1 MSEQSGILEQG
12 SGVLTAAAKAIE
24 QAQEDLAGQAA
35 RLRAQVEPMAA
46 QWQGAGGGAFFQ
58 FHQAWQAKEQRIIEI
73 LTSFADAIGATH
85 TTTEQVDAEESA
97 GYRKTMDRLG

>member
-24 QAQEDLAGQAA
+24 QAQEDLAGQA
-35 RLRAQVEPMAA
+35 
-46 QWQGAGGGAFFQ
+46 AFFQ